1 MRRLGQCPRAPA
13 TGRTPRSPSACSG
26 VGVLPALR
34 MRGDLALAGFLIS
47 LAFLSLL
54 PSGHPQPAGD
64 DACSVQILVPGLKG
78 DAGEKG
84 DKGAPGRPG
93 RVGPT
98 GEKGDVGDKGQK
110 GSVGRHGKIGPI
122 GSKGLPC
129 ECSQLRKAI
138 GEMDNQ
144 VSQLTNELKFI
155 KNAVAGVRET
165 DSKIYLLVKE
175 EKRYAD
181 AQLSCQG
188 RGGTLGMP
196 KDEAANGL
204 MAAYLA
210 QAGLARVFIGIND
223 LEREGAFV
231 YSDRSPMRTFN
242 KWRSGEPNNAYDEED
257 CVEMVASGG
266 WNDVACHTTMYFM
279 CEFDK
284 ESM

>member
-1 MRRLGQCPRAPA
+1 MVGLVVSGDHQQ
-13 TGRTPRSPSACSG
+13 TGD
-26 VGVLPALR
+26 
-34 MRGDLALAGFLIS
+34 M
-47 LAFLSLL
+47 
-54 PSGHPQPAGD
+54 
-64 DACSVQILVPGLKG
+64 
-78 DAGEKG
+78 
-84 DKGAPGRPG
+84 
-93 RVGPT
+93 
-98 GEKGDVGDKGQK
+98 GDKGQK

-122 GSKGLPC
+122 GSKGEKGDSGDIGPPGPNGEPGLPC

-144 VSQLTNELKFI
+144 VSQLTSELKFI

-188 RGGTLGMP
+188 RGGTLSMP

-284 ESM
+284 ENM

>member
-1 MRRLGQCPRAPA
+1 MRRLGQCPRGPA
-13 TGRTPRSPSACSG
+13 TDGTPRSPNACSG

-34 MRGDLALAGFLIS
+34 MRGDLALAGVLIS

-78 DAGEKG
+78 D
-84 DKGAPGRPG
+84 
-93 RVGPT
+93 
-98 GEKGDVGDKGQK
+98 VGDKGQK

-122 GSKGLPC
+122 GSKGEKGDSGDIGPPGPNGEPGLPC

-144 VSQLTNELKFI
+144 VSQLTSELKFI

>member
-1 MRRLGQCPRAPA
+1 TMSR
-13 TGRTPRSPSACSG
+13 
-26 VGVLPALR
+26 
-34 MRGDLALAGFLIS
+34 DLALMSVLLG
-47 LAFLSLL
+47 LACLLLL
-54 PSGHPQPAGD
+54 PPARPQPAAE

-98 GEKGDVGDKGQK
+98 GEKGDMGDKGQK

-122 GSKGLPC
+122 GAKGDKGEVGDIGPPGPHGEPGLPC

-144 VSQLTNELKFI
+144 VTQLTTELKFI

-223 LEREGAFV
+223 MEREGAFV
-231 YSDRSPMRTFN
+231 YSDRSPMQTFS

-266 WNDVACHTTMYFM
+266 WNDVACHITMYFL

-284 ESM
+284 ESV